1 MLIICLRN
9 ITFIIIII
17 IAVIT
22 IRLDKENTLIITILA
37 AYESCVPHDGRVT
50 YSHVGRRRG
59 GRLGPVQMQCGR
71 QRGKNA
77 VVKGVHK
84 KVVKLSGY
92 KSNLSILQHG

>member
-50 YSHVGRRRG
+50 YSRVGRRPCKCSVG
-59 GRLGPVQMQCGR
+59 DSVEKTP
-71 QRGKNA
+71 
-77 VVKGVHK
+77 
-84 KVVKLSGY
+84 S
-92 KSNLSILQHG
+92 

>member
-50 YSHVGRRRG
+50 YSRVGRRPCKCSVG
-59 GRLGPVQMQCGR
+59 DS
-71 QRGKNA
+71 
-77 VVKGVHK
+77 VKK
-84 KVVKLSGY
+84 TPS
-92 KSNLSILQHG
+92 

>member
-22 IRLDKENTLIITILA
+22 IRLDKENTLIIPILA

-50 YSHVGRRRG
+50 YSRVGRRPRKCSVG
-59 GRLGPVQMQCGR
+59 DSVEKTP
-71 QRGKNA
+71 
-77 VVKGVHK
+77 
-84 KVVKLSGY
+84 S
-92 KSNLSILQHG
+92 

>member
-1 MLIICLRN
+1 MSVMLIICLRN

-50 YSHVGRRRG
+50 YSRVGRRPCKCSVG
-59 GRLGPVQMQCGR
+59 DSVEKTP
-71 QRGKNA
+71 
-77 VVKGVHK
+77 
-84 KVVKLSGY
+84 S
-92 KSNLSILQHG
+92 

>member
-1 MLIICLRN
+1 MFIICLLN

-50 YSHVGRRRG
+50 YSRVGRRPCKCSVGDRVEKT
-59 GRLGPVQMQCGR
+59 P
-71 QRGKNA
+71 
-77 VVKGVHK
+77 
-84 KVVKLSGY
+84 S
-92 KSNLSILQHG
+92 

>member
-9 ITFIIIII
+9 ITFNIIII

-50 YSHVGRRRG
+50 YSRVGRRPCKCSVG
-59 GRLGPVQMQCGR
+59 DSVEKTP
-71 QRGKNA
+71 
-77 VVKGVHK
+77 
-84 KVVKLSGY
+84 S
-92 KSNLSILQHG
+92 

>member
-37 AYESCVPHDGRVT
+37 AYESCMPHDGRVT
-50 YSHVGRRRG
+50 YSRVGRRPCKCSVG
-59 GRLGPVQMQCGR
+59 DSVEKTP
-71 QRGKNA
+71 
-77 VVKGVHK
+77 
-84 KVVKLSGY
+84 S
-92 KSNLSILQHG
+92 